1 MRNLWLI
8 VFCVVLTTTAV
19 FAKPRPYK
27 GYYYVPYDAQRMHF
41 GLTPQEA
48 EQRLVRWINN
58 PAVSLRFIGVGT
70 SNRDKLENRTSWPV
84 YDPTSPPGRG
94 LSYLFEDNLGKLY
107 IVAIVPIEMW
117 KYRDIEAE
125 MTPYDPEDPS
135 TWLPEEQRDA
145 IARQFIA
152 ARLPNFLE
160 GEHRIARKR
169 VVYRLYQG
177 LGHNRYISVS
187 VHPTLG
193 VVESCEWYNPGEPVG
208 LHTNPTLSQE
218 QARQLALAYAYQLE
232 EGVVN
237 AEIRNPP
244 ALGIFSD
251 VLGITRLMWW
261 MTMDLAVVAYPGDNL
276 WTARRLIIGID
287 AHTGDVVDF
296 DRFVSSSAVKS
307 QVASPSKKPSKPML
321 RFEPIQAYFE
331 GSSLR
336 LATLPPLRVG
346 KTAYVWVGWL
356 KLPLYEKARVSI
368 AYASG
373 AIQIDYNGQ
382 RWLARVGSN
391 QLSRD
396 GISRRLSAPVLN
408 IRGRVYLPAEA
419 LEVIAGMK
427 MRSDDYTLYISR

>member
-1 MRNLWLI
+1 MKNLLLI

-27 GYYYVPYDAQRMHF
+27 GYYYVPYDDQRMHF

-58 PAVSLRFIGVGT
+58 PSVSLRFIGVGT
-70 SNRDKLENRTSWPV
+70 IYRDKLENRTSWPV

-117 KYRDIEAE
+117 EYRDVEADR
-125 MTPYDPEDPS
+125 TPYDPQDHS
-135 TWLPEEQRDA
+135 AWLPSEQRDA
-145 IARQFIA
+145 VARQFIA
-152 ARLPNFLE
+152 ARVPNFLE
-160 GEHRIARKR
+160 GEHQRGWTGA
-169 VVYRLYQG
+169 VYRLYQG

-193 VVESCEWYNPGEPVG
+193 VVKSCKWYDPGEPIG
-208 LHTNPTLSQE
+208 LNTTPSLSRE
-218 QARQLALAYAYQLE
+218 QAVQVALAYAYQLE
-232 EGVVN
+232 AGVVN

-244 ALGIFSD
+244 VLGIFSD
-251 VLGITRLMWW
+251 ELGITRLMWW
-261 MTMDLAVVAYPGDNL
+261 MIIDSAVAATPGNDLR
-276 WTARRLIIGID
+276 TARRLIIGID

-307 QVASPSKKPSKPML
+307 KVASPSKKPSKPKL

-391 QLSRD
+391 LLSRD

-419 LEVIAGMK
+419 LEVIAGIK
-427 MRSDDYTLYISR
+427 MRADDYTLYISR